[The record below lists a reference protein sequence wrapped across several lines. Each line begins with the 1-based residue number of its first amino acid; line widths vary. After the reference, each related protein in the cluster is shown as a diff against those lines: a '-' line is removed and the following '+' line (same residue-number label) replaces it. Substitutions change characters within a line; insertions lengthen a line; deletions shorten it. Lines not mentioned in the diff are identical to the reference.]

1 MAVSLGN
8 QLIGNG
14 LYLGNQNY
22 RDSNVFMSQS
32 AVVQSYVTSGLVFY
46 VDAGV
51 STSYP
56 GTGASWYD
64 LSTNAITA
72 SLVNTPTFSSTSGS
86 YFEFNGSNQYAT
98 FTPQLAAG
106 DATYSYFVVTSPN
119 VNQTKMVLYQGTEAA
134 NQRGAMIM
142 CSQADSG
149 ITNGAFGFNGYNNDS
164 IQGCGGAVQVS
175 LGTWQTFSFTLDEV
189 AAIPFNLYKNGVL
202 SRSGSSTGGATN
214 LNLGTSAGRIAA
226 NGSNGENYNGKI
238 AVCMMYNRTLTAA
251 EITQNHNY
259 FASRY
264 SLAQA

>member
-1 MAVSLGN
+1 MAVYLGN

-14 LYLGNQNY
+14 LYLGNENY
-22 RDSNVFMSQS
+22 RDSNVFV
-32 AVVQSYVTSGLVFY
+32 AIPALTYVTDGLVFY

-51 STSYP
+51 TQSYP
-56 GTGASWYD
+56 GSGTQWYD

-72 SLVNTPTFSSTSGS
+72 SLVGSPTFSSTSGS
-86 YFEFNGSNQYAT
+86 FIGFNGSGQYAT

-106 DATYSYFVVTSPN
+106 DTTYSYFVVTSPSA
-119 VNQTKMVLYQGTEAA
+119 NQTKMVLYQGTEAT
-134 NQRGAMIM
+134 NQRGAMIQ
-142 CSQADSG
+142 CDQSTSG
-149 ITNGAFGFNGYNNDS
+149 KTNGAFGFNGYNNDS
-164 IQGCGGAVQVS
+164 IVGCGGVVGVS

-189 AAIPFNLYKNGVL
+189 AAIPFNLYKDGLL
-202 SRSGSSTGGATN
+202 SASGSATNGATN

-251 EITQNHNY
+251 EIKQNHNY